1 MHGEH
6 IGVAGRPAN
15 VAALQRRGGRQHDVC
30 PARQRR
36 PPGFMHDH
44 RFGLAPGLPEP
55 VLVLVM
61 VERIAARP
69 IAQLHVRIVM
79 PRAGSWAPA
88 LPAPALAGAAA
99 RCR

>member
-69 IAQLHVRIVM
+69 IDQLHVRI
-79 PRAGSWAPA
+79 GSWAPA